1 MTTHT
6 NSRTKV
12 QSVMKHSSIR
22 VLVLTLLSGA
32 FLLVSGTAFGQHQVS
47 GTVLDSTEASPLPG
61 VNVVVR
67 GTTSGTTTGADGSY
81 QLTAPSPTDTL
92 VYSFVGYAEKEIP
105 IRGRSEIDV
114 SLAPTTLVGE
124 ELVVVGYGTQQRKDL
139 TGSVSVVDVE
149 GLKKSTQSSLAGAL
163 EGKVSGVSVQT
174 TGAPGE
180 EPSINVR
187 GLGSFG
193 GNAPLYIVDGVPVEN
208 IIDFNLN
215 NVESVQV
222 MKDAAASAI
231 YGSRAAN
238 GVVIIE
244 TAGGEEGGLQ
254 VSYDGSVGTEY
265 VHQRIDM
272 LEREGFQELNNEMRR
287 NAGEAL
293 APGNDPDSPQF
304 IDDVNTDWQ
313 EAAYERGYTTEHNLQ
328 ISGGDETSTYSLSGN
343 YQFNEGQMAGP
354 APSYR
359 GISARINSTHEL
371 GRLTIGEN
379 ISLTRSDE
387 RPQTVVL
394 GNPFSLVH
402 ETLQAMPTVPV
413 RDEDRLGGWGGPSAS
428 VQQGITMNTVAANHL
443 VDREQEVNR
452 GLINAWG
459 ELEIIEGLT
468 YRLNLAY
475 DSRQFHEE
483 YFVPTYDLG
492 FFFQEQ
498 EGRLENTK
506 NELVNTTI
514 ENTLTYSN
522 TFERHNVE
530 AVVGYSEERRRLEQT
545 FSGATGYSRP
555 FFKTIDAGEENRSTG
570 FKTESALRSVFGRL
584 QYDYDN
590 RYLFTAAIRRDGSS
604 RFGDANRYGN
614 FPSVSAGWRIS
625 DESFFE
631 VGWVSDLKLRASWGQ
646 LGRQAIGD
654 FETSAFINTSADY
667 SFNDEIAPGAT
678 QVSLVNSNLKWE
690 SQTSRTIGV
699 DAGLFDGRLEF
710 TVEYY
715 RNDSEDI
722 LVGVPIPGSL
732 GSAENPTVNA
742 ATIRNTGFDFSVGYN
757 SSFGELTYDVNANV
771 STLNNEVLSLGA
783 NGEPI
788 FGAASK
794 TEVGSEVG
802 ELFGWVT
809 DGILQSED
817 EICRDPT
824 GQACQQSEEL
834 SAYQQPGTAPGDIR
848 FKDLNGDG
856 IINDQDRDFLGSPTP
871 DFTYGLNVDLEYRN
885 FDASFFVQGNYG
897 NKIFSSTRRVVE
909 DMTDF
914 NNQTV
919 RVAKNHWTPDN
930 KHNDVRFPRAVW
942 GDPND
947 NGRDSDRFVEDGS
960 YLRMKSLTI
969 GYTVPS
975 DVTDLLGARSLRV
988 YASSSNLFTITGY
1001 EGGLDPEIG
1010 TGGGGGINNIA
1021 NDGLFSRGFDD
1032 GAWPHPR
1039 RFEAGVQLNF

>member
-1 MTTHT
+1 MINRSLHLLCA
-6 NSRTKV
+6 
-12 QSVMKHSSIR
+12 SVGLF
-22 VLVLTLLSGA
+22 LVLAGSA
-32 FLLVSGTAFGQHQVS
+32 SAQHQVS
-47 GTVLDSTEASPLPG
+47 GTVVDSTDGSALPG
-61 VNVVVR
+61 VNVVVE
-67 GTTSGTTTGADGSY
+67 GTTTGTTTGADGQF
-81 QLTAPSPTDTL
+81 QLTVPSSTETL
-92 VYSFVGYAEKEIP
+92 IFSFVGYGAAEVP

-114 SLAPTTLVGE
+114 ALVPSTLQGQEV
-124 ELVVVGYGTQQRKDL
+124 VVVGYGTQEREDV

-149 GLKKSTQSSLAGAL
+149 GLKQSTQTSLAGAL

-180 EPSINVR
+180 EPSINIR
-187 GLGSFG
+187 GIGSFG
-193 GNAPLYIVDGVPVEN
+193 GNEPLYVVDGVPVEN

-215 NVESVQV
+215 SVESVQV

-244 TAGGEEGGLQ
+244 TASGQEGDLQ
-254 VSYDGSVGTEY
+254 VSYNGSVGTEN

-287 NAGEAL
+287 NAGEPL
-293 APGNDPDSPQF
+293 APGNDPDSPEF

-313 EAAYERGYTTEHNLQ
+313 EAAYDRGYTTEHNLQ
-328 ISGGDETSTYSLSGN
+328 VSGGNETSTYSLSGN
-343 YQFNEGQMAGP
+343 YTFNEGQMAGP
-354 APSYR
+354 APSYQ
-359 GISARINSTHEL
+359 GVSARINSTHEF
-371 GRLTIGEN
+371 GRLTVGEN
-379 ISLTRSDE
+379 ISLTRSHE

-402 ETLQAMPTVPV
+402 ETLQAMPTVPL
-413 RDEDRLGGWGGPSAS
+413 RDEGRLGGWGGPSAS

-443 VDREQEVNR
+443 VDREQWVNR

-459 ELEIIEGLT
+459 EVDLIEGLT

-475 DSRQFHEE
+475 DNRNFHEE

-498 EGRLENTK
+498 EGRLNDTK

-522 TFERHNVE
+522 EFEAHNVE
-530 AVVGYSEERRRLEQT
+530 VVAGYSEERRDLEQT
-545 FSGATGYSRP
+545 FAAAEGYSRP
-555 FFKTIDAGEENRSTG
+555 IFKTIDSGESDRATG
-570 FKTESALRSVFGRL
+570 FKTESALRSLFGRV

-590 RYLFTAAIRRDGSS
+590 RYLLTASVRRDGSS
-604 RFGDANRYGN
+604 RFGENNRYGN
-614 FPSVSAGWRIS
+614 FPSVSAGWRLS
-625 DESFFE
+625 EESFFE
-631 VGWVSDLKLRASWGQ
+631 VGWVSDLKLRGSWGQ
-646 LGRQAIGD
+646 LGRQSIGD
-654 FETSAFINTSADY
+654 FATSAFINTFADY
-667 SFNDEIAPGAT
+667 SFNDEVAPGAI
-678 QVSLVNSNLKWE
+678 QVSLVNPDLKWE
-690 SQTSRTIGV
+690 SQTSRTFGIDVAFLDGSV
-699 DAGLFDGRLEF
+699 DL

-722 LVGVPIPGSL
+722 LVGAPIPGSL
-732 GSAENPTVNA
+732 GSAENPTANA
-742 ATIRNTGFDFSVGYN
+742 ATIRNTGFDVSAGYNGSVGD
-757 SSFGELTYDVNANV
+757 LVYDVSANV
-771 STLNNEVLSLGA
+771 STIDNEVLSLG

-802 ELFGWVT
+802 EIFGWVT
-809 DGILQSED
+809 DGILQNED

-824 GQACQQSEEL
+824 GQACQQSEGL
-834 SAYQQPGTAPGDIR
+834 SAYQQPGTEPGDIR
-848 FKDLNGDG
+848 FEDLNGDG
-856 IINDQDRDFLGSPTP
+856 IINDADRAFLGSPTP
-871 DFTYGLNVDLEYRN
+871 DFTYGVNANFEYNN
-885 FDASFFVQGNYG
+885 FDAALFVQGNYG

-919 RVAKNHWTPDN
+919 RVAENHWTPEN
-930 KHNDVRFPRAVW
+930 QHNDVRFPRAVW

-947 NGRDSDRFVEDGS
+947 NNRDSDRFVEDGT
-960 YLRMKSLTI
+960 YLRLKRLTL
-969 GYTVPS
+969 GYTAPS
-975 DVTDLLGARSLRV
+975 SLLQVAGIESIRV
-988 YASSSNLFTITGY
+988 YAATENLFTLTGY
-1001 EGGLDPEIG
+1001 SGLDPEIG
-1010 TGGGGGINNIA
+1010 TGGGAGTNNVD

-1039 RFEAGVQLNF
+1039 RFETGVQLNF